1 MTSIYQQFVA
11 SFESGDLDMSKK
23 LYENH
28 GVEIETNDVYKSG
41 ELFVLVCVEG
51 NLEGAK
57 WLYGLDDV
65 AYTCALRAFKVSLL
79 NGKINI
85 GKWIG
90 KTMGECIN
98 NSDIIFVFRQACCH
112 CQQDTIDYLMQN
124 YVDIDY
130 TYQTSSL
137 VEHCIMIRNSRA
149 IQFMV
154 QTYPQF
160 IDFGDDLLLLII
172 QYCSEEALKTILKTH
187 NMNKSLLRCG
197 SIFSDYCQK
206 PEMKQI
212 LDKEINWLNKM
223 YPLWLASNE
232 SPCKSNLFYRIPEDV
247 SRYIISQYLS

>member
-1 MTSIYQQFVA
+1 MSAVIQQFIA
-11 SFESGDLDMSKK
+11 SIESCNLDRAKQ

-130 TYQTSSL
+130 TYQTGSL
-137 VEHCIMIRNSRA
+137 IEHCIMMKYDRV
-149 IQFMV
+149 IQFMI

-160 IDFGDDLLLLII
+160 INFGDDLLLITI
-172 QYCSEEALKTILKTH
+172 QYCSEEVLKTILKTH
-187 NMNKSLLRCG
+187 NMNKSLLMCG
-197 SIFSDYCQK
+197 SIFSDFCQK